1 MQGTLAAGKTTITK
15 GIAKALDIEDDI
27 TSPTFTLISEYEG
40 KMPLYHMDVY
50 RLDTSE
56 DFINLGTED
65 LIYGKGVSII
75 EWSEKIMDA
84 LPKNTIILKLEAQED
99 NSRIITFVAI
109 NEEKKAEIS
118 LDIGM
123 HQSEMILPCINQVL
137 SYVDLQPENLEFTAL
152 CLGPGTFTG
161 LRLAFAALKA
171 FSITNNVP
179 VYAIPSLEAYA
190 HPYLMWRGA
199 VVPVIDVSVIVAD
212 GPLIPIHG

>member
-1 MQGTLAAGKTTITK
+1 MKPGNIIAMQGTLAAGKTTITK
-15 GIAKALDIEDDI
+15 GIAKALDVEDDI

-99 NSRIITFVAI
+99 NSRIITISNFDNKDFI
-109 NEEKKAEIS
+109 EK
-118 LDIGM
+118 
-123 HQSEMILPCINQVL
+123 
-137 SYVDLQPENLEFTAL
+137 
-152 CLGPGTFTG
+152 
-161 LRLAFAALKA
+161 
-171 FSITNNVP
+171 
-179 VYAIPSLEAYA
+179 
-190 HPYLMWRGA
+190 
-199 VVPVIDVSVIVAD
+199 VSKYESSCN
-212 GPLIPIHG
+212 